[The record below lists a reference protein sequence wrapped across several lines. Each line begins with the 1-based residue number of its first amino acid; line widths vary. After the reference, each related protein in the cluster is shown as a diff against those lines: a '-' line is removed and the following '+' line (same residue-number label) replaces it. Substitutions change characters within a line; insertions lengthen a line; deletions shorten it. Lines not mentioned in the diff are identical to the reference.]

1 MTYFQL
7 MKDKRMN
14 RKWKNTERLNK
25 MRGDKNLL
33 NGGLK
38 A

>member
-1 MTYFQL
+1 
-7 MKDKRMN
+7 MKDKTMN

-25 MRGDKNLL
+25 MRRDKNLI